1 MNRFFVLLF
10 VFLNITNA
18 QLIHEKSSVSILGIR
33 VSFLEDNDV
42 FSTGNGNFLYDIEV
56 LLPNNDH
63 NSSQI
68 CGAKGESNIH
78 KLDKISLDLQPNE
91 DNSLIQ
97 IINALTDVLNEK
109 FSMSE
114 FTLSLIHI

>member
-42 FSTGNGNFLYDIEV
+42 FSTGNGNFLYDIEDNKCGDYTID
-56 LLPNNDH
+56 PPPH
-63 NSSQI
+63 NRDYFKSQ
-68 CGAKGESNIH
+68 
-78 KLDKISLDLQPNE
+78 L
-91 DNSLIQ
+91 
-97 IINALTDVLNEK
+97 NALNNSVVEAIK
-109 FSMSE
+109 GASSKVMSDD
-114 FTLSLIHI
+114 SISQSD